1 MTKSSVLT
9 QVIKWQTNNTTVKKF
24 IMDVFV
30 KFHFKITT
38 CNVCS
43 LGIAA
48 CEILRPGRVPISE
61 QERHIHDS
69 IDQTVFEVSIL
80 P

>member
-1 MTKSSVLT
+1 
-9 QVIKWQTNNTTVKKF
+9 
-24 IMDVFV
+24 MDVFV

-43 LGIAA
+43 LGVAA

-69 IDQTVFEVSIL
+69 IDQTVFKVSIL

>member
-9 QVIKWQTNNTTVKKF
+9 QVIKWQTNNTTVKEF

-43 LGIAA
+43 LGVAA
-48 CEILRPGRVPISE
+48 CEILRPGRVPWTREAYSWLNW
-61 QERHIHDS
+61 S
-69 IDQTVFEVSIL
+69 NCF
-80 P
+80 